1 MGRLERAL
9 RDAGFRTLNLDYSA
23 RNHDIETLA
32 LQVRAASAKFVES
45 LDGDIHFATHSMGGL
60 VARSLI
66 AQRRP
71 EKLGRV
77 VMLGPP
83 NQGSEIADLL
93 VDTWFYRRAFGPA
106 GRQLTTWH
114 ARLPRV
120 LAAPVDFPVGIIA
133 GTRSLDP
140 FCWAIL
146 PKPND
151 GKVSV
156 ARTCLPGMADH
167 LCVPASHALMMFNP
181 IVIRATVGFLREG
194 RFPR

>member
-9 RDAGFRTLNLDYSA
+9 RNVGFRTLNLDYPA
-23 RNHDIETLA
+23 RRYDIEALA
-32 LQVRAASAKFVES
+32 LQIHAASTKFVDS
-45 LDGDIHFATHSMGGL
+45 LEGDLHFATHSMGGL
-60 VARSLI
+60 VVRSLV

-93 VDTWFYRRAFGPA
+93 VDTSFYRRAFGPA
-106 GRQLTTWH
+106 GRQLTTGH
-114 ARLPRV
+114 AERPR
-120 LAAPVDFPVGIIA
+120 APETPVDFPLGIIA

-140 FCWAIL
+140 LCWAIL

-156 ARTCLPGMADH
+156 ARTRLPGMTDH

-181 IVIRATVGFLREG
+181 TVVRAAVGFLQEG